1 MTEGDAIDRGAIDGD
16 AIELARRLVP
26 AAVAAGL
33 TLATA
38 ESLTGGSVAA
48 ALVAVP
54 GASDTFRGGVVSY
67 AADLKVDWLDVP
79 QALLDARGAVDPDV
93 ARAMAAG
100 VRRRAGTDVGLAT
113 TGVAGPGPNEG
124 HPAGTVH
131 VAVATASGE
140 QVRSLR
146 LTGDREAVRAGATV
160 AVLALAVDVV
170 VDAT

>member
-1 MTEGDAIDRGAIDGD
+1 MAPGPLAVVTDPDAADI
-16 AIELARRLVP
+16 ARRLVP

-67 AADLKVDWLDVP
+67 AADLKADWLDVP
-79 QALLDARGAVDPDV
+79 RALLDARGAVDPDV

-100 VRRRAGTDVGLAT
+100 IRRRAPADIGLAT
-113 TGVAGPGPNEG
+113 TGVAGPGPNDG

-131 VAVATASGE
+131 VAVATAAGE
-140 QVRSLR
+140 HVRSLR
-146 LTGDREAVRAGATV
+146 LAGDREAVRAGATAAV
-160 AVLALAVDVV
+160 LVLALEIVV
-170 VDAT
+170 SAG